1 MTSPAQAQQPP
12 QGERDFTIPPPTT
25 APAPRTETGPPR
37 TEATAPRTEASPF
50 SGLQRGATTTEIA
63 LGIGVLVVL
72 AVVFLF
78 VRGSVRA
85 HLIGRRAALDAA
97 NGAAW
102 ALFSALM
109 LTATVLVTAALGDLW
124 QYGLGLGAALA
135 LCAVLFAVSA
145 VLFVR
150 APQRRR

>member
-1 MTSPAQAQQPP
+1 MTSPAQAQSPQTPP
-12 QGERDFTIPPPTT
+12 QNGRDFTIPPPTA
-25 APAPRTETGPPR
+25 APAPRAE
-37 TEATAPRTEASPF
+37 TAPRGEASPF

-63 LGIGVLVVL
+63 LGLGLLAGL

-85 HLIGRRAALDAA
+85 HLVGRRAALDAA

-102 ALFSALM
+102 MLFCALM

-124 QYGLGLGAALA
+124 QHWIGLAAALA
-135 LCAVLFAVSA
+135 LCAVLFAVFA